1 MITFLERASVD
12 TRSDYAA
19 LAYANENGEVKW
31 LQAVG
36 NRSNRYKR
44 MTTSMRQGIFGRVI
58 KLDRPLV
65 MNHLSI
71 RTYQEIQDYAIILTE
86 QLKSFIAIPHYQ
98 EERAKGFTNKEIA
111 EQLFIS
117 VKTVESHKQ
126 RAMEKLNLKSRA
138 ELVKYA
144 LKKGLLDFE

>member
-1 MITFLERASVD
+1 MTNEEIVTFLERARVE

-98 EERAKGFTNKEIA
+98 EERAGLFLIGRRTDDIYTDEILNKAIDLA
-111 EQLFIS
+111 
-117 VKTVESHKQ
+117 KTFLS
-126 RAMEKLNLKSRA
+126 
-138 ELVKYA
+138 
-144 LKKGLLDFE
+144 